1 LLNQANLHLHSWLH
15 HANVDRL
22 FSIWEVI
29 FPNQYLTSARE
40 GVGTFAIPSGN
51 LDTQST
57 PLEPFSSNSRGQFYT
72 SASSWKTSIF
82 GYTYPEIQD
91 WNQTPA
97 QLKANVT
104 AIINR
109 MYNPRG
115 TFPKRA
121 ATPTAQT
128 KAWSIA
134 LNVSRYDLQGE
145 SFTVRVFLGDIPE
158 NPEDWPLSGGCAG
171 SFSVFPP
178 PHQGNGPYPTLIAYY
193 EVDLTKGLSDNGVDP
208 TDVAAVEKWLEGHLN
223 WGVQKV
229 SQFDS

>member
-1 LLNQANLHLHSWLH
+1 MNLANLLLNSWLH

-22 FSIWEVI
+22 FSLWEAI
-29 FPNQYLTSARE
+29 YPNQYLTSARE
-40 GVGTFAIPSGN
+40 GPGTFAIPPGN

-72 SASSWKTSIF
+72 SASSWKTSTF

-104 AIINR
+104 ATVNR
-109 MYNPRG
+109 MYNPQG

-121 ATPTAQT
+121 ATPGSQT
-128 KAWSIA
+128 KSWSVA
-134 LNVSRYDLQGE
+134 LNVSRFDLQGE

-158 NPEDWPLSGGCAG
+158 NSEDWPLSSECAG
-171 SFSVFPP
+171 SFTVFPP
-178 PHQGNGPYPTLIAYY
+178 PHQGNGPYPTLTAYY
-193 EVDLTKGLSDNGVDP
+193 EIDLTKDLSDNGVDP
-208 TDVAAVEKWLEGHLN
+208 TDVAAVEKWLEGNLN
-223 WGVQKV
+223 WVVQKV
-229 SQFDS
+229 SQFRS